1 MYLYRDGRLCRS
13 NGVMCFS
20 GMHFGVCPFLMK
32 EAAALD
38 INVFKDLLWDLINES
53 NELDVI
59 DIRCDDKE
67 NLFEVTV
74 RDGSSFVVRIVRR
87 K

>member
-1 MYLYRDGRLCRS
+1 M
-13 NGVMCFS
+13 
-20 GMHFGVCPFLMK
+20 
-32 EAAALD
+32 D